1 MIDWLAGRIERV
13 FSLPFAQTRRAIHLL
28 GVALAA
34 SVFVLIATMLVAFD
48 SVFLGANNIAALQ
61 VGDIAPQDIRA
72 PLALPPYVSQ
82 VLTEQRRQE
91 VRAGIGEVYFP
102 PDPAVSRQQ
111 TDLAHQILRFIE
123 NVRADSYGT
132 LDQKTRDLQ
141 SIADLRL
148 DESIIT
154 LLLTL
159 DDASWKDISDQVT
172 GILERVMRGE
182 IRESNLP
189 SIQAQLPTQVSVRS
203 TEEQAAVIVAI
214 VRALVRPN
222 TLLNQQATETARD
235 EAANRVEVR
244 RSFERGQIVVRAG
257 EQIDAAAYEALGQL
271 GLLEPTDQ
279 RLQKVIRALLASI
292 TVMVVTGL
300 YIGRFQPTLFGSARF
315 MILLAAI
322 FLITLAGAR
331 LTAISGQIYLY
342 PTAALALLYVALAT
356 PQVAVIGVL
365 ALATLIGIMQNNSLE
380 MALLVGVGGFMATL
394 SLRRPE
400 RLNGYFMP
408 GLLVALANTA
418 VVTLFYQD
426 GTLGSD
432 AINLG
437 ELLLYCLLNG
447 TLSATAAL
455 GGMYAVTLLFNLPT
469 GLKLVELSQPSH
481 PLLQRLL
488 REAPGTYQHSL
499 QVGNLAEQAAIAIGA
514 SADLVRVG
522 ALYHDIG
529 KMLNAPFFTENQ
541 VEGVN
546 PHDTLNDP
554 ARSADIIISHV
565 TDGDKLARQYRL
577 PNRIRDFILEH
588 HGTQVLYFYQQAVE
602 RAAPGQEIDQESF
615 TYPGPRPQ
623 SRETALLMLA
633 DSCEAAVRSRK
644 PTRKQEIADTVQ
656 NIIDIKIRTGQ
667 LDDSGLTLSDI
678 KTVRKTFV
686 DMLQAVYHP
695 RISYPAAA
703 SRPAEAGLRPAPAE
717 DVTTG
722 AADGARRTADMPAT
736 RPEKPRS
743 PKHYTGEILALKL
756 PDDDDETPLP
766 EVPPLPRPA
775 ESRSASSDNGLSAAD
790 ESPAPDPNRDEVG

>member
-1 MIDWLAGRIERV
+1 MIDWLAGRIERLLG
-13 FSLPFAQTRRAIHLL
+13 FPFARTRRAIHLL

-34 SVFVLIATMLVAFD
+34 SAFALIATLLVAFD

-72 PLALPPYVSQ
+72 PVALPPYISQ

-91 VRAGIGEVYFP
+91 VRAGVAEVYFP

-111 TDLAHQILRFIE
+111 TDLAYQILRFID
-123 NVRADSYGT
+123 NIRADPYAT
-132 LDQKTRDLQ
+132 LEQKSQDLQ
-141 SIADLRL
+141 QITNLRL
-148 DESIIT
+148 DENVIS

-159 DDASWKDISDQVT
+159 DDTAWKDISEQVT
-172 GILERVMRGE
+172 SILERVMRGE

-189 SIQAQLPTQVSVRS
+189 SVLAQLPTQVSVRS

-214 VRALVRPN
+214 LRGLVRPN
-222 TLLNQQATETARD
+222 TLLNQQATEAARD
-235 EAANRVEVR
+235 EAASRVEVR

-257 EQIDAAAYEALGQL
+257 ERIDEAAYEALGQL
-271 GLLEPTDQ
+271 GLLEPADQ
-279 RLQKVIRALLASI
+279 RLQKVARALLASI
-292 TVMVVTGL
+292 IAIVVTGL
-300 YIGRFQPTLFGSARF
+300 YVGRFQPSLFSSARF

-365 ALATLIGIMQNNSLE
+365 GLAMLIGVMQNNSLE
-380 MALLVGVGGFMATL
+380 IALLVGVGGLMATL

-426 GTLGSD
+426 GAIGSD
-432 AINLG
+432 VANLG

-447 TLSATAAL
+447 ILSATVAL

-514 SADLVRVG
+514 NADLVRVG

-541 VEGVN
+541 VEGIN
-546 PHDTLNDP
+546 PHDVLNDP
-554 ARSADIIISHV
+554 VRSADIIISHV
-565 TDGDKLARQYRL
+565 TDGDKLGRQYRL
-577 PNRIRDFILEH
+577 PSRIRDFILEH

-602 RAAPGQEIDQESF
+602 RAAPGQEVDVESF

-623 SRETALLMLA
+623 TRETALLMLA

-678 KTVRKTFV
+678 KIIRKTFV
-686 DMLQAVYHP
+686 DMLQAVFHP
-695 RISYPAAA
+695 RISYPITA
-703 SRPAEAGLRPAPAE
+703 SRLTETGAKQTLAAE
-717 DVTTG
+717 DAGTASDNSYRTG
-722 AADGARRTADMPAT
+722 ETLAA
-736 RPEKPRS
+736 RPDNPRS
-743 PKHYTGEILALKL
+743 AKQHTGEMLAVSLA
-756 PDDDDETPLP
+756 DDEDETPLP

-775 ESRSASSDNGLSAAD
+775 EARPAASENGAPIDQPTELHERPLD
-790 ESPAPDPNRDEVG
+790 ET